1 MKIFRWLIT
10 ISILVTVPILIDFR
24 TLAYTAPNGQEYEY
38 KYSVYNSIYS
48 SDFYTNREYCLCT
61 VASGQNGGYRFYS
74 LNNSKT
80 ALVEFDFNTA
90 NSSTLYGSGS
100 VYGMNN
106 DGSIYDGYLAT
117 AINGN
122 WTAYSKNVSG
132 YSELQTFS
140 SYQSAY
146 EYLTTPRVD
155 WDNPYYSPTM
165 VIPEFEVNY
174 NLIDSGETTPF
185 MPCSVY
191 LTNANSNLY
200 CEVVCVNYMPSVVNV
215 EWQNY
220 SAKRSHKF
228 EQHNLIGHDELKLS
242 TDVGS
247 DYIGNALQVAW
258 LQDVTSYP
266 VSEVS
271 FVNGIGTDSG
281 SLRGYNNMV
290 DMYPQLRRIGLFYGN
305 NTEIYVRY
313 FMIGDNNEFIVSA
326 WRTWTSQYSES
337 FGVEIPSYYKTYNP
351 ASGYQNIDP
360 DTSIIISPTSAPD
373 VINPSNQV
381 GVKTGSP
388 ITINIGQNVPNYPD
402 YPTIATYNLD
412 NMLVSTLNNAKDI
425 GTFFSGVTGFFGATL
440 AFIPPIVWQ
449 VVAFGFACS
458 IVIMFLKIL

>member
-1 MKIFRWLIT
+1 MERIFKII
-10 ISILVTVPILIDFR
+10 ISAIIFSFAVFSVPMICY
-24 TLAYTAPNGQEYEY
+24 AYTGPDNIDYEY
-38 KYSVYNSIYS
+38 KYRVYNGTVVR
-48 SDFYTNREYCLCT
+48 DLYTNDELCLCT
-61 VASGQNGGYRFYS
+61 QSGYTQDGGYRIYVAKNGY
-74 LNNSKT
+74 LYP
-80 ALVEFDFNTA
+80 VEFNFGT
-90 NSSTLYGSGS
+90 SVRGYTSVYPIVSGS
-100 VYGMNN
+100 TPYYFGILSDSV
-106 DGSIYDGYLAT
+106 
-117 AINGN
+117 NGD
-122 WTAYSKNVSG
+122 WACVSKNVTG

-140 SYQSAY
+140 TYQASY
-146 EYLTTPRVD
+146 EYLSTPHVD

-165 VIPEFEVNY
+165 VVPEFEVNY
-174 NLIDSGETTPF
+174 DLIDSGETTPF

-191 LTNANSNLY
+191 FTNANSNLY
-200 CEVVCVNYMPSVVNV
+200 CEVVCINYMPSVVNV

-220 SAKRSHKF
+220 SSKRSHKF
-228 EQHNLIGHDELKLS
+228 EQHNLIGHDELKIS

-305 NTEIYVRY
+305 NTEIYARY

-326 WRTWTSQYSES
+326 WRTWTSQYSDS

-351 ASGYQNIDP
+351 ASGYKNIDT
-360 DTSIIISPTSAPD
+360 DTSIIISPTSVPD

-412 NMLVSTLNNAKDI
+412 NMLVSTLDNAKDI
-425 GTFFSGVTGFFGATL
+425 GNFFSGVTGFFGATL
-440 AFIPPIVWQ
+440 AFIPHIVWQ